1 MAIDYQALKA
11 ELLAGHPVTG
21 PYDADNQIAAN
32 QLNAVNRE
40 GPPDPL
46 SLLQYITLER
56 FRTGTLYGRLK
67 MLSDVR
73 KVRAGN
79 SYEFV
84 PVPLGAGDAD
94 IVPSQEQ
101 VAAASALM
109 RYVDTDTEVALS
121 LLDSRIDNILNDL
134 GPSGAG
140 AISAVDKTAIQGF
153 SQNRQSRVQEL
164 NIGFVRVG
172 DVEFA
177 RSLP

>member
-1 MAIDYQALKA
+1 
-11 ELLAGHPVTG
+11 
-21 PYDADNQIAAN
+21 
-32 QLNAVNRE
+32 
-40 GPPDPL
+40 
-46 SLLQYITLER
+46 
-56 FRTGTLYGRLK
+56 

-84 PVPLGAGDAD
+84 PVPLGVGDAD

-134 GPSGAG
+134 GPLGAG
-140 AISAVDKTAIQGF
+140 AIGAVDKTAIQGF